1 MPVAGTI
8 VSAEERQDAL
18 VLHVQGRLQLE
29 QLEPLRKR
37 LQLVWRSRPARLIL
51 EFSDCPF
58 VDSAGIA
65 VVVGAHKHAREA
77 GMGFFLVGV
86 GAQFHNA
93 LQVTRLDEVFDIRDS
108 LEAALAG

>member
-18 VLHVQGRLQLE
+18 VLRVQGRLQLE

-65 VVVGAHKHAREA
+65 VVVGAHKHARAA